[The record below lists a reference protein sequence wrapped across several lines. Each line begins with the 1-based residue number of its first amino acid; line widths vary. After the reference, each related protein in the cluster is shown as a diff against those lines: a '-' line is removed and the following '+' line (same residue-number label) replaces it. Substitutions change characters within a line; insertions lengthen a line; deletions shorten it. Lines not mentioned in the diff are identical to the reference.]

1 MLTTIPP
8 FQVVSHVMKKPPS
21 FCLRGRRL
29 KGKGKGVLCARET
42 RGAGEEG
49 ERETAFPSLPPS
61 SRAPRAPNPLS
72 LPFQTPATQATKFGR
87 KKLTLRQRKNT
98 LTPVPARFFLRLCI
112 TWYNVAYMEYLPVCY
127 FQDGAFW
134 YFCWCKGQTCLGDW
148 RRSKA
153 RVIYSIDLKNTYNKW
168 EMFFSSLKDTCT
180 GFLLGGIGEI
190 NAKRQK
196 NFLVVTKGKLS
207 LNSKT
212 FLNLIS

>member
-1 MLTTIPP
+1 MEPNANHNSP
-8 FQVVSHVMKKPPS
+8 FSGGQSRYKKS
-21 FCLRGRRL
+21 
-29 KGKGKGVLCARET
+29 
-42 RGAGEEG
+42 
-49 ERETAFPSLPPS
+49 
-61 SRAPRAPNPLS
+61 
-72 LPFQTPATQATKFGR
+72 TKLGR
-87 KKLTLRQRKNT
+87 KKLTLRQRKSA
-98 LTPVPARFFLRLCI
+98 LSPVPARFLRLCI
-112 TWYNVAYMEYLPVCY
+112 TWETNRQWFGVRGCNVAYMEYLPVCY

-134 YFCWCKGQTCLGDW
+134 YFCWCEGQTCLGDW

>member
-1 MLTTIPP
+1 MAGVWNGREREFYVREKRDGRARRERGKQRFPP
-8 FQVVSHVMKKPPS
+8 F
-21 FCLRGRRL
+21 
-29 KGKGKGVLCARET
+29 
-42 RGAGEEG
+42 
-49 ERETAFPSLPPS
+49 LP
-61 SRAPRAPNPLS
+61 PRAPNPLS

-87 KKLTLRQRKNT
+87 KKHTLRQRKNA
-98 LTPVPARFFLRLCI
+98 LSPVMSHVPAGFLRLCI

>member
-1 MLTTIPP
+1 M
-8 FQVVSHVMKKPPS
+8 
-21 FCLRGRRL
+21 CEWNARGGR
-29 KGKGKGVLCARET
+29 GGRE
-42 RGAGEEG
+42 GNSV
-49 ERETAFPSLPPS
+49 SLPSSLLALS
-61 SRAPRAPNPLS
+61 SRPHPLS

-87 KKLTLRQRKNT
+87 KKLTLRQRKNA
-98 LTPVPARFFLRLCI
+98 LSPVPAGFFFWRLCI

-153 RVIYSIDLKNTYNKW
+153 RMIYSIDLKNTYNKW